1 MFELM
6 IVVGIIGIIGMVAL
20 PQLLAVRQDYR
31 LEAVARQVSGQL
43 SNARIQAVMANT
55 DIRVIVLSATTYSI
69 DEETSPGNWTPRET
83 FEMPPGMTIGTT
95 GAFVQFQYRGNA
107 TANVALTVTNPNA
120 NTRQVLT
127 ETSGRS
133 YVQ

>member
-1 MFELM
+1 
-6 IVVGIIGIIGMVAL
+6 
-20 PQLLAVRQDYR
+20 VRQDYR